1 MKTKFKDLQS
11 LIQNNNDS
19 VFEDVLSLMSY
30 WRMGACDNSNWCSS
44 VRIDLNYDRN
54 KHLCHC
60 FTNGAMVHSFT
71 GSACCLLTGRLAEA
85 SEEHDHKFIYLFLLL
100 EISDESSPPPFK
112 LASDAT
118 GNYIHKFARYIIFDF
133 LNSNWWTFIIQMCY
147 LNIIN

>member
-1 MKTKFKDLQS
+1 M
-11 LIQNNNDS
+11 IQYLRT
-19 VFEDVLSLMSY
+19 FYRLCHIDV
-30 WRMGACDNSNWCSS
+30 WVRVITPTCSS

-71 GSACCLLTGRLAEA
+71 GSACCLFTGRLAEA

-118 GNYIHKFARYIIFDF
+118 GNYIHKFAR
-133 LNSNWWTFIIQMCY
+133 
-147 LNIIN
+147 